1 MEIVSKRER
10 IMQELHRRLAVEF
23 PDSMIERGF
32 QEEAVT
38 TFNHFYML
46 DMPEALTFSSTSR
59 RGMYEAVLPVSV
71 SYWVQADPKEIYKIG
86 NELLER
92 IRLAIELD
100 ENFSG
105 MVLSYHLDEG
115 ALIWYDEGVLD
126 VEMVFSFEYTKD
138 AGWARKPFKP

>member
-1 MEIVSKRER
+1 MSTSKRER
-10 IMQELHRRLAVEF
+10 IMEEMHRRIALAF
-23 PDSMIERGF
+23 PTSLIERGF

-46 DMPEALTFSSTSR
+46 DMPEALSWPDPNR
-59 RGMYEAVLPVSV
+59 RGMYEVVLPVSV

-86 NELLER
+86 NELLEK
-92 IRLAIELD
+92 IRLAVELD

-105 MVLSYHLDEG
+105 MVLSYHMDEG

-126 VEMVFSFEYTKD
+126 VELMFSFEYTKD
-138 AGWARKPFKP
+138 AGWARKPFKQ